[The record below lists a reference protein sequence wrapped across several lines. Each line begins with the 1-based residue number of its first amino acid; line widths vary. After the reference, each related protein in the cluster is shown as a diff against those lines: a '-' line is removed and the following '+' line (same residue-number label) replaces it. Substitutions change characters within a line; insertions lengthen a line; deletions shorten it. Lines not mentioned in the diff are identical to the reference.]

1 MIYCAR
7 RLTHKNHSAHRHS
20 YIYRHSLTNAHIY
33 NLAFINNSYDS
44 EPNRLYWA
52 WTNFSLKIPTTHG
65 FIMPSTWW
73 SSTWCQNIGIIR
85 KCNRISGKTH
95 LMIHK
100 WFAFRN
106 FTSNGYQSKPIY
118 IEIDTYISEIY
129 WDSKPIHLWHC
140 VKQLGVIFEK
150 RSDYLP
156 IFYPA
161 QKLLS
166 SCTMD

>member
-1 MIYCAR
+1 M
-7 RLTHKNHSAHRHS
+7 TVSQTD
-20 YIYRHSLTNAHIY
+20 YIEHERISVWKFLQRMDSLCLQHDEAV
-33 NLAFINNSYDS
+33 
-44 EPNRLYWA
+44 
-52 WTNFSLKIPTTHG
+52 HG
-65 FIMPSTWW
+65 VK
-73 SSTWCQNIGIIR
+73 IGIIR
-85 KCNRISGKTH
+85 KWNRISEKTH

-100 WFAFRN
+100 WFAFRSL
-106 FTSNGYQSKPIY
+106 TQSRIIY
-118 IEIDTYISEIY
+118 WDRYIDGHIRYWY

-166 SCTMD
+166 SCTMDWAR

>member
-1 MIYCAR
+1 M
-7 RLTHKNHSAHRHS
+7 TVSQTD
-20 YIYRHSLTNAHIY
+20 YIEHERISVWKFLQRMDSLCLQHDEAV
-33 NLAFINNSYDS
+33 
-44 EPNRLYWA
+44 
-52 WTNFSLKIPTTHG
+52 HG
-65 FIMPSTWW
+65 VK
-73 SSTWCQNIGIIR
+73 IGIIR
-85 KCNRISGKTH
+85 KWNRISEKTH

-100 WFAFRN
+100 WFAFRSFMSVLSIETN
-106 FTSNGYQSKPIY
+106 IY
-118 IEIDTYISEIY
+118 IEIDTYISDIY